1 LNNVRKHSIKGNLLL
16 LALVIEIL
24 LLSTAAKPTLP
35 HWTDGLLKKLKE
47 NKKCVER
54 LQLEEKILLRNSC

>member
-1 LNNVRKHSIKGNLLL
+1 